1 MTIPNH
7 YEINV
12 AKRYRVRQNLKGEMI
27 PMYRFYF
34 RISEID
40 GLEEDALML
49 LKEIKEKYPSPEYD
63 VTLHYVSCS
72 SREIKMEGGES

>member
-1 MTIPNH
+1 MMQNH

-12 AKRYRVRQNLKGEMI
+12 ARKYRVRQNLKGEII

-40 GLEEDALML
+40 GNFEEDALAL
-49 LKEIKEKYPSPEYD
+49 LKEIKEKYPEPEYN
-63 VTLHYVSCS
+63 VTLLYVSCS
-72 SREIKMEGGES
+72 SREIKVEGGES